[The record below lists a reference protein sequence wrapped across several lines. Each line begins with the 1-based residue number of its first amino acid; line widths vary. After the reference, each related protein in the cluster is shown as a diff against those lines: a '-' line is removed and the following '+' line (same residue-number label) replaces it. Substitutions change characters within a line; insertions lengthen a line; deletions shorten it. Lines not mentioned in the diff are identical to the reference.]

1 MNFPSKTSFLIFF
14 FLFTSLHLASSQ
26 SIDSIFV
33 NMPARLNPLLNKP
46 TKLKMLNNYKK
57 QIPDSVQNSLGGKSV
72 IIKYDSIY
80 NFIKIQNAANSR
92 MEIFTFKTTQ
102 GNFAIGVISTIGDT
116 LQNSE
121 IRFFNQDWSRA
132 KVVFR
137 KPDIKDWIKR
147 ENINENGTTPAW
159 ATEQTVVGFITLEY
173 DVASEHLIAR
183 PNFLKYISKDVKEL
197 VEPHFSN
204 DSLQFVLQGNEWVKY

>member
-14 FLFTSLHLASSQ
+14 FLFTSLHLASSP

-33 NMPARLNPLLNKP
+33 NMPPRINPLLNKQ
-46 TKLKMLNNYKK
+46 TKLKILSNFKK
-57 QIPDSVQNSLGGKSV
+57 NIPDSAQNSLGGKS
-72 IIKYDSIY
+72 ILIKYDSLKNI
-80 NFIKIQNAANSR
+80 IRIQNAPNSR
-92 MEIFTFKTTQ
+92 MEIFTFKTAQ
-102 GNFAIGVISTIGDT
+102 GNTTIGVISTIGDT

-132 KVVFR
+132 EVVFR
-137 KPDIKDWIKR
+137 KPDIKDWIKS
-147 ENINENGTTPAW
+147 ESINENGTTPAW

-183 PNFLKYISKDVKEL
+183 QNFLKYISKDVKEL

-204 DSLQFVLQGNEWVKY
+204 DSLQFVLQGNEWVKQ

>member
-1 MNFPSKTSFLIFF
+1 MNFKSKSSFLIFF
-14 FLFTSLHLASSQ
+14 FLFTSLHLATSQ

-57 QIPDSVQNSLGGKSV
+57 QISDSLQNSLGGKSV
-72 IIKYDSIY
+72 IIKYDSTY

-102 GNFAIGVISTIGDT
+102 GNFTIGVISTVGDT

-132 KVVFR
+132 EVVFR

-147 ENINENGTTPAW
+147 ERINENGTTPAW
-159 ATEQTVVGFITLEY
+159 ATEQVVGIITLEY

-183 PNFLKYISKDVKEL
+183 PNFLKYISKDVNEL
-197 VEPHFSN
+197 IEPHFSN